1 MVMGCASTSPITDK
15 KEPQQ
20 FIKTVPCQDV
30 NAAIADD
37 YPWSIPGHHSTI
49 ISRYSSF
56 GVTQVRGTPNQFTL
70 CSDCPCPTPKSVA
83 KASVDVSSKDISN
96 NLHKVVIQFDHAS
109 YLLGEHERQRLT
121 RFYQSLHDDYRLTI
135 TGYTDDTAPGG
146 TITNDSLAQKRA
158 QSVFDFLAS
167 LGLKAETAT
176 LKASPLCCY
185 VATNSTDTGRAL
197 NRRAEVVMTS
207 TSITGKTP

>member
-1 MVMGCASTSPITDK
+1 MMGCASTSPVTDK

-20 FIKTVPCQDV
+20 GIKSVPCSEV
-30 NAAIADD
+30 NATIADD

-49 ISRYSSF
+49 ISRYSSL
-56 GVTQVRGTPNQFTL
+56 GITQVRGTPNQFTL
-70 CSDCPCPTPKSVA
+70 CSDCPCPTHKSHA
-83 KASVDVSSKDISN
+83 KVGVDVSSKDSSSN
-96 NLHKVVIQFDHAS
+96 PQKAVIHFDHAS
-109 YLLGEHERQRLT
+109 YLLDERERQRLT

-135 TGYTDDTAPGG
+135 TGYTDDAAPGG
-146 TITNDSLAQKRA
+146 TISNESLAQKRA
-158 QSVFDFLAS
+158 QTVFDFLTS
-167 LGLKAETAT
+167 LGLKADTAA

-207 TSITGKTP
+207 TSTHR